1 MSITNSILLT
11 LNIKDDSIHFD
22 ENCVSEEKFKG
33 IHSLIYEGTLSY
45 DPPSC
50 CPICGCIN
58 ENHSIIKHGSKVVHV
73 RLPAVSKKQTIL
85 RLHKQRFFCKH
96 CRKTFSAQS
105 NIVEDNCSISFNS
118 RTSILL
124 DAKNKISEKDIA
136 KNNFVSHAT
145 VNSLLLKTYS
155 RFIIN
160 KTHLPAHL
168 CFDEFKSVK
177 SVSCHMSFIFLDADT
192 GNIVNILENRNLPH
206 LLRFFFSYSREARMK
221 VKTICMDMYSPYI
234 SLVKSCFPNADIIID
249 RFHIVQ
255 LLARSLNKTRI
266 QLMKKDKKNYNKL
279 KRYWKLIL
287 KRREDLEVVNFKSY
301 TCFTKWMREIDIVDY
316 LLSLDTEFENTYN
329 LYQDLLSAIKHRKVD
344 CFISSLKIDPSTIST
359 YMQTSLETLQK
370 YKNYIINAL
379 HYSYSN
385 GVMEGTN
392 NLIKV
397 IKRIAFGYRSFLR
410 FKIRILLISNTM
422 IKLL

>member
-11 LNIKDDSIHFD
+11 LNIKDDSIIFD
-22 ENCVSEEKFKG
+22 ENCVKEEKFKG
-33 IHSLIYEGTLSY
+33 IHSLIFEGTLSY

-50 CPICGCIN
+50 CPICGSIN
-58 ENHSIIKHGSKVVHV
+58 EHHSIIKHGSKIAHV

-96 CRKTFSAQS
+96 CLKTFSAQTD
-105 NIVEDNCSISFNS
+105 IVEDNCSISYNS

-145 VNSLLLKTYS
+145 VNSLLYKTYS
-155 RFIIN
+155 QFHIN
-160 KTHLPAHL
+160 KNHLPSHL

-177 SVSCHMSFIFLDADT
+177 SVSHHMSFVFLDADT
-192 GNIVNILENRNLPH
+192 GDIVNILENRRLPH

-221 VKTICMDMYSPYI
+221 VKSVCMDMYSPYM
-234 SLVKSCFPNADIIID
+234 SLVKSCFPNANIIID

-255 LLARSLNKTRI
+255 LLSRSLNKTRV

-287 KRREDLEVVNFKSY
+287 KRREDLEVVKCKSY

-316 LLSLDTEFENTYN
+316 LISLDTEFENTYY
-329 LYQDLLSAIKHRKVD
+329 LYQDLLYAIKYRKVD
-344 CFISSLKIDPSTIST
+344 SFLSSLKVDPSTIST
-359 YMQTSLETLQK
+359 YMQTSLETIQK
-370 YKNYIINAL
+370 YKTYIINAL
-379 HYSYSN
+379 HSPYSN
-385 GVMEGTN
+385 GVIEGTN

-397 IKRIAFGYRSFLR
+397 IKRIAFGYRSFLQ

-422 IKLL
+422 IKLS

>member
-22 ENCVSEEKFKG
+22 ENCVCEEKFKG
-33 IHSLIYEGTLSY
+33 IHSLVFEGTLSY

-50 CPICGCIN
+50 CPICGSIN
-58 ENHSIIKHGSKVVHV
+58 EHHSIIKHGSKIAHV

-96 CRKTFSAQS
+96 CLKTFSAQTD
-105 NIVEDNCSISFNS
+105 IVEDNCSISYNS

-155 RFIIN
+155 QFHIN
-160 KTHLPAHL
+160 KNHLPSHL

-177 SVSCHMSFIFLDADT
+177 SVSHHMSFVFLDADT
-192 GNIVNILENRNLPH
+192 GDIVNILENRRLPH

-221 VKTICMDMYSPYI
+221 VKSVCMDMYSPYM
-234 SLVKSCFPNADIIID
+234 SLVKACFPNADIIID
-249 RFHIVQ
+249 RFHVVQ
-255 LLARSLNKTRI
+255 LLSRSLNKTRV

-287 KRREDLEVVNFKSY
+287 KRREDLEVVKCKSY

-316 LLSLDTEFENTYN
+316 LISLDTEFENTYY
-329 LYQDLLSAIKHRKVD
+329 LYQDLLYAIKYRKVD
-344 CFISSLKIDPSTIST
+344 SFLSSLEVEPSTVST
-359 YMQTSLETLQK
+359 YMQTSLETIQK
-370 YKNYIINAL
+370 YKSYILNAL
-379 HYSYSN
+379 HYPYSN
-385 GVMEGTN
+385 GVIEGTN

-397 IKRIAFGYRSFLR
+397 IKRIAFGYRSFLQ

-422 IKLL
+422 IKLS